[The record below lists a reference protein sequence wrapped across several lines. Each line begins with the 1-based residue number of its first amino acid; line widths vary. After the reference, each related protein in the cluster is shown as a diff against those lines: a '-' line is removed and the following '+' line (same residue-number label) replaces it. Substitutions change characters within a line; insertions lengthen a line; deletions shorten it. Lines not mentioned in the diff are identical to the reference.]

1 MPTETPAGE
10 TGINDVVSIEI
21 NGSVGLIAL
30 DNPPVNAASHAIRS
44 GLWQAVETLQQTDGV
59 EVIALYAKGRTF
71 IAGADIREFGKP
83 PLDPWLPELCNFIES
98 ASRPIVCVLH
108 GTTLG
113 GGLEVAMSCHARVAL
128 TGSRVGLPEVTLGI
142 LPGAGGT
149 QRAPRLAGIATALDM
164 ITSGK
169 PMGADEALANG
180 LIDRIV
186 EGDPRDVA
194 LSSAKDLLAGD
205 LPNRKTGDL
214 TADPDPA
221 AIEAMRA
228 KLAKSQPLLFSPHK
242 CVDAVEACHLPIR
255 DGMKEERRLYEE
267 CMASPQRAG
276 LIHAFFSE
284 RAVTKIPEATATA
297 REINSVGVI
306 GGGTMG
312 SGIATA
318 ILLAGLPVTLTE
330 RDQDGL
336 DRGVAT
342 ITRNLDGAVK
352 RGKLSEAGRDDIL
365 AAKLGTSTD
374 LGALSDA
381 DLVIEAV
388 FEEMGVKRDIF
399 QTLDKV
405 CKPGTVLASNTS
417 YLDINE
423 IAATTSRPQDVI
435 GLHFFSPAHVMRL
448 LEVVVADKT
457 GDDVVATGFA
467 LARKLKKIAVRS
479 GVCDGFIGNR
489 IMTFYKKAADY
500 MMMDGASPEQI
511 DTAMRGFGFAMG
523 PYQVADLA
531 GLDISWAANK
541 RRAATRPAEE
551 RYIPIADRLC
561 ENGWFGRK
569 TGQGFYIYDDQGS
582 RPNPEALAIIDA
594 EREKA
599 GVTPRS
605 FTEDEIVSRFMTA
618 MISEAVRVLEEGIAL
633 RPIDIDAV
641 FLNGYGFPRFRG
653 GPLHTADVI
662 GAGELVRRIEEYA
675 REDAYYWKVPALLR
689 QIAETGGTFAE
700 MNAKG

>member
-21 NGSVGLIAL
+21 SGSVGLIAL

-128 TGSRVGLPEVTLGI
+128 TGSKVGLPEVTLGI

-214 TADPDPA
+214 TAEPDPA
-221 AIEAMRA
+221 AIEAMRT

-388 FEEMGVKRDIF
+388 FEDMGVKRDIF

-405 CKPGTVLASNTS
+405 CKAGTVLASNTS

-675 REDAYYWKVPALLR
+675 KEDAYYWKVPALLR

>member
-98 ASRPIVCVLH
+98 TSRPIVCVLH

-128 TGSRVGLPEVTLGI
+128 TGSKVGLPEVTLGI

-214 TADPDPA
+214 TAEPDPA
-221 AIEAMRA
+221 AIEAMRT

-388 FEEMGVKRDIF
+388 FEDMGVKRDIF

-405 CKPGTVLASNTS
+405 CKAGTVLASNTS

-457 GDDVVATGFA
+457 GADVVATGFA

>member
-128 TGSRVGLPEVTLGI
+128 TGSKVGLPEVTLGI

-214 TADPDPA
+214 TAEPDPA

-365 AAKLGTSTD
+365 AAKLSTSTD

-388 FEEMGVKRDIF
+388 FEEMGVKHDIF

-675 REDAYYWKVPALLR
+675 KEDAYYWKVPALLR
-689 QIAETGGTFAE
+689 HIAETGGTFAE

>member
-128 TGSRVGLPEVTLGI
+128 TGSKVGLPEVTLGI

-214 TADPDPA
+214 TAEPDPA

-388 FEEMGVKRDIF
+388 FEDMGVKRDIF

-405 CKPGTVLASNTS
+405 CKAGTVLASNTS

-675 REDAYYWKVPALLR
+675 KEDAYYWKVPALLR

>member
-128 TGSRVGLPEVTLGI
+128 TGSKVGLPEVTLGI

-214 TADPDPA
+214 TAEPDPA

-242 CVDAVEACHLPIR
+242 CVDAVEACHLQIR

-365 AAKLGTSTD
+365 AAKLSTSTD

-388 FEEMGVKRDIF
+388 FEDMGVKRDIF

-405 CKPGTVLASNTS
+405 CKAGTVLASNTS

-700 MNAKG
+700 MNTKG

>member
-44 GLWQAVETLQQTDGV
+44 GLWQAVETLQQTDGI

-128 TGSRVGLPEVTLGI
+128 TGSKVGLPEVTLGI

-194 LSSAKDLLAGD
+194 VSSAKDLLAGN

-214 TADPDPA
+214 TAEPNPA

-365 AAKLGTSTD
+365 AAKLSTSTD

-388 FEEMGVKRDIF
+388 FEDMGVKRDIF

-405 CKPGTVLASNTS
+405 CKAGTVLASNTS

-489 IMTFYKKAADY
+489 IMTFYKKVADY

-569 TGQGFYIYDDQGS
+569 TGQGFYIYDDKGS

-599 GVTPRS
+599 GVTPRN

>member
-21 NGSVGLIAL
+21 SGSVGLIAL

-128 TGSRVGLPEVTLGI
+128 TGSKVGLPEVTLGI

-169 PMGADEALANG
+169 PMGADEALANS

-214 TADPDPA
+214 TAEPDPA
-221 AIEAMRA
+221 AIEAMRV

-365 AAKLGTSTD
+365 AAKLSTSTD

-675 REDAYYWKVPALLR
+675 KEDAYYWKVPALLR
-689 QIAETGGTFAE
+689 HIAETGGTFAE

>member
-128 TGSRVGLPEVTLGI
+128 TGSKVGLPEVTLGI

-214 TADPDPA
+214 TAEPDPA

-242 CVDAVEACHLPIR
+242 CVDAVEACHLQIR

-388 FEEMGVKRDIF
+388 FEDMGVKRDIF

-405 CKPGTVLASNTS
+405 CKAGTVLASNTS

-675 REDAYYWKVPALLR
+675 KEDPYYWKVPALLR

>member
-1 MPTETPAGE
+1 
-10 TGINDVVSIEI
+10 
-21 NGSVGLIAL
+21 
-30 DNPPVNAASHAIRS
+30 
-44 GLWQAVETLQQTDGV
+44 
-59 EVIALYAKGRTF
+59 
-71 IAGADIREFGKP
+71 
-83 PLDPWLPELCNFIES
+83 
-98 ASRPIVCVLH
+98 
-108 GTTLG
+108 
-113 GGLEVAMSCHARVAL
+113 
-128 TGSRVGLPEVTLGI
+128 
-142 LPGAGGT
+142 
-149 QRAPRLAGIATALDM
+149 
-164 ITSGK
+164 
-169 PMGADEALANG
+169 
-180 LIDRIV
+180 
-186 EGDPRDVA
+186 
-194 LSSAKDLLAGD
+194 
-205 LPNRKTGDL
+205 
-214 TADPDPA
+214 
-221 AIEAMRA
+221 
-228 KLAKSQPLLFSPHK
+228 
-242 CVDAVEACHLPIR
+242 
-255 DGMKEERRLYEE
+255 
-267 CMASPQRAG
+267 
-276 LIHAFFSE
+276 
-284 RAVTKIPEATATA
+284 
-297 REINSVGVI
+297 
-306 GGGTMG
+306 MG

-365 AAKLGTSTD
+365 AAKLSTSTD

-388 FEEMGVKRDIF
+388 FEDMGVKRDIF

-405 CKPGTVLASNTS
+405 CKAGTVLASNTS

-489 IMTFYKKAADY
+489 IMTFYKKVADY

-569 TGQGFYIYDDQGS
+569 TGQGFYIYDDKGS

-599 GVTPRS
+599 GVTPRN

>member
-1 MPTETPAGE
+1 MSTETHAGE
-10 TGINDVVSIEI
+10 TAVNDVVSIEI

-30 DNPPVNAASHAIRS
+30 DNPPVNAASHAVRS
-44 GLWQAVETLQQTDGV
+44 GLWQAVETLQGTDSV
-59 EVIALYAKGRTF
+59 DVIALYAKGRTF

-98 ASRPIVCVLH
+98 SAKPIVCVLH

-128 TGSRVGLPEVTLGI
+128 KGTKVGLPEVTLGI

-149 QRAPRLAGIATALDM
+149 QRAPRLAGIAYALDM
-164 ITSGK
+164 ITSGRQVSTE
-169 PMGADEALANG
+169 DALANG
-180 LIDRIV
+180 LIDRV
-186 EGDPRDVA
+186 EEGEPREIA
-194 LSSAKDLLAGD
+194 LTAARDLKNGS
-205 LPNRKTGDL
+205 LPNRRTGDL
-214 TADPDPA
+214 AATPDAA
-221 AIEAMRA
+221 AIDAMRT

-242 CVDAVEACHLPIR
+242 CVDAVEACHLPVL

-267 CMASPQRAG
+267 CMKSPQRAG

-284 RAVTKIPEATATA
+284 RAVTKIPEASAEPRA
-297 REINSVGVI
+297 IKSVGVI

-318 ILLAGLPVTLTE
+318 ALLAGLSVTLTE
-330 RDQDGL
+330 RDQGGL
-336 DRGVAT
+336 DRGVQT
-342 ITRNLDGAVK
+342 ITSNLEGAVK
-352 RGKLSEAGRDDIL
+352 RGKLSAEGRDDIL
-365 AAKLGTSTD
+365 ANKLGTSTD
-374 LGALSDA
+374 LAALANA

-388 FEEMGVKRDIF
+388 FEEMSVKREIF
-399 QTLDKV
+399 GTLDKV
-405 CKPGTVLASNTS
+405 CKPGAVLASNTS

-423 IAATTSRPQDVI
+423 IAATTSRPEDVI

-457 GDDVVATGFA
+457 GADVVATGFA

-500 MMMDGASPEQI
+500 MMMDGASPEEI
-511 DTAMRGFGFAMG
+511 DSAMRGFGFAMG

-569 TGQGFYIYDDQGS
+569 TGQGFYVYDDKGPRS
-582 RPNPEALAIIDA
+582 NPDALAIIEQ
-594 EREKA
+594 ERAKA

-605 FTEDEIVSRFMTA
+605 FTAEEIVSRFMTA
-618 MISEAVRVLEEGIAL
+618 MIAEGTRVLGEGIAL

-653 GPLHTADVI
+653 GPMHTADTI
-662 GAGELVRRIEEYA
+662 GAAELVKRIENYA
-675 REDAYYWKVPALLR
+675 REDAYYWQVPEMLR
-689 QIAETGGTFAE
+689 KLAASGGTFAE
-700 MNAKG
+700 MNG

>member
-128 TGSRVGLPEVTLGI
+128 TGSKVGLPEVTLGI

-214 TADPDPA
+214 TAEPDPA
-221 AIEAMRA
+221 AIEAMRT

-388 FEEMGVKRDIF
+388 FEDMGVKRDIF

-405 CKPGTVLASNTS
+405 CKAGTVLASNTS

-457 GDDVVATGFA
+457 GADVVATGFA

-675 REDAYYWKVPALLR
+675 KEDAYYWKVPALLR

>member
-59 EVIALYAKGRTF
+59 EVIALHAKGRTF

-128 TGSRVGLPEVTLGI
+128 TGSKVGLPEVTLGI

-214 TADPDPA
+214 TAEPDPA

-388 FEEMGVKRDIF
+388 FEDMGVKRDIF

-405 CKPGTVLASNTS
+405 CKAGTVLASNTS

>member
-128 TGSRVGLPEVTLGI
+128 TGSKVGLPEVTLGI

-194 LSSAKDLLAGD
+194 VSSAKDLLAGN

-214 TADPDPA
+214 IAEPDPA

-255 DGMKEERRLYEE
+255 EGMKEERRLYEE

-365 AAKLGTSTD
+365 AAKLSTSTD

-388 FEEMGVKRDIF
+388 FEDMGVKRDIF

-405 CKPGTVLASNTS
+405 CKAGTVLASNTS

-582 RPNPEALAIIDA
+582 RPNPEALAIIDV

-675 REDAYYWKVPALLR
+675 KEDAYYWKVPALLR

>member
-83 PLDPWLPELCNFIES
+83 PLDPWLAELCNFIES

-128 TGSRVGLPEVTLGI
+128 TGSKVGLPEVTLGI

-214 TADPDPA
+214 TAEPDPA

-284 RAVTKIPEATATA
+284 RAVTKIPEATATT

-388 FEEMGVKRDIF
+388 FEDMGVKRDIF

-405 CKPGTVLASNTS
+405 CKAGTVLASNTS

-599 GVTPRS
+599 GVTPRT

-675 REDAYYWKVPALLR
+675 KEDAYYWKVPALLR
-689 QIAETGGTFAE
+689 QIAETGGTFVE

>member
-1 MPTETPAGE
+1 MPTETPAGD

-128 TGSRVGLPEVTLGI
+128 TGSKVGLPEVTLGI

-194 LSSAKDLLAGD
+194 VSSAKDLLAGN

-214 TADPDPA
+214 TAEPNPA

-342 ITRNLDGAVK
+342 ITRNLEGAVK

-374 LGALSDA
+374 LAALSDA

-388 FEEMGVKRDIF
+388 FEDMGVKRDIF

-405 CKPGTVLASNTS
+405 CKAGTVLASNTS

-569 TGQGFYIYDDQGS
+569 TGQGFYIYDDKGS

-599 GVTPRS
+599 GVTPRN

-675 REDAYYWKVPALLR
+675 KEDAYYWKVPALLL

>member
-128 TGSRVGLPEVTLGI
+128 KGSKVGLPEVTLGI

-214 TADPDPA
+214 TAEPDPA

-388 FEEMGVKRDIF
+388 FEDMGVKRDIF

-405 CKPGTVLASNTS
+405 CKAGTVLASNTS

-675 REDAYYWKVPALLR
+675 KEDAYYWKVPALLR

>member
-1 MPTETPAGE
+1 
-10 TGINDVVSIEI
+10 
-21 NGSVGLIAL
+21 
-30 DNPPVNAASHAIRS
+30 
-44 GLWQAVETLQQTDGV
+44 
-59 EVIALYAKGRTF
+59 
-71 IAGADIREFGKP
+71 
-83 PLDPWLPELCNFIES
+83 
-98 ASRPIVCVLH
+98 
-108 GTTLG
+108 
-113 GGLEVAMSCHARVAL
+113 
-128 TGSRVGLPEVTLGI
+128 
-142 LPGAGGT
+142 
-149 QRAPRLAGIATALDM
+149 M

-194 LSSAKDLLAGD
+194 LSSAKDLLASD

-214 TADPDPA
+214 TAEPDPA
-221 AIEAMRA
+221 AIEAMRT

-242 CVDAVEACHLPIR
+242 CVDAVEACYLPIR

-388 FEEMGVKRDIF
+388 FEDMGVKRDIF

-405 CKPGTVLASNTS
+405 CKAGTVLASNTS

>member
-1 MPTETPAGE
+1 MPTETPADE

-128 TGSRVGLPEVTLGI
+128 KGSKVGLPEVTLGI

-214 TADPDPA
+214 TAEPDPA

-342 ITRNLDGAVK
+342 ITKNLDGAVK

-388 FEEMGVKRDIF
+388 FEDMGVKRDIF

-405 CKPGTVLASNTS
+405 CKAGTVLASNTS

-675 REDAYYWKVPALLR
+675 KEDAYYWKVPALLR